1 MDFSWIFLGVLLIGV
16 SFVQGLGYAV
26 ATWFFNKRI
35 EKHLNLIESKL
46 NYKKNIGNS
55 Q

>member
-1 MDFSWIFLGVLLIGV
+1 MDFSFIFLGLLLIGV

-35 EKHLNLIESKL
+35 EKHLNLIENKL
-46 NYKKNIGNS
+46 KIVKNN
-55 Q
+55 